1 MGYYTE
7 HTLTARCIKNKDQF
21 EQLCQELKRRDL
33 IGYASETGLY
43 AEKSREAIFYPYDS
57 AKWYDHSVDMLH
69 IAEKFPN
76 MYFELEG
83 SGEDFG
89 DFWRE
94 YYHDM
99 DIECCRGDVIFEQPK
114 KIQWNQLIKF

>member
-7 HTLTARCIKNKDQF
+7 HTLNVRKIKDKSQY
-21 EQLCQELKRRDL
+21 EQLYEELKKRDL
-33 IGYASETGLY
+33 IGYAFDSGSYSENNH
-43 AEKSREAIFYPYDS
+43 EATFYTYDS
-57 AKWYDHSVDMLH
+57 VKWYDHAVDMLH

-83 SGEDFG
+83 SGEEFG

-99 DIECCRGDVIFEQPK
+99 DIECCRGEIIFEQPK
-114 KIQWNQLIKF
+114 KIQWNDLIKF